1 MAIPIKE
8 IVSGVTGLVGGF
20 LGTRAEQKRS
30 DNRIRY
36 LSRLRSDAKADF
48 DRDYYEDPMSR
59 AAVQRMLTKTM
70 EGIRQRNRA
79 AAGTAAV
86 MGSSEETVANEKA
99 VNANALADTA
109 SQIAASADEEKRRL
123 KQQYKERDDR
133 LQEMLADE
141 RANRPTGSDV
151 IANMIGGAANGIG
164 KHYG

>member
-1 MAIPIKE
+1 
-8 IVSGVTGLVGGF
+8 
-20 LGTRAEQKRS
+20 
-30 DNRIRY
+30 
-36 LSRLRSDAKADF
+36 
-48 DRDYYEDPMSR
+48 
-59 AAVQRMLTKTM
+59 
-70 EGIRQRNRA
+70 
-79 AAGTAAV
+79 